1 MKKHGRQLGKHQKIL
16 DFFWTR
22 NILERNSYPSNFTL
36 IELLIVI
43 SIIAILA
50 SMLLPALNKARGQAK
65 KIYCM
70 NNLKNIGSMFM
81 MYVGDY
87 NDITP
92 NPNVGVS
99 AGEII
104 ALVAGKNS
112 KNDLLRPDL
121 AGSYLCPDALP
132 KAPGTGWQYITS
144 YALSMT
150 WISSRRG
157 GCWYNDGINKH
168 SRKFTRIL
176 PGSVIITEHR
186 FNKYEPT
193 KWLFASGSS
202 TYTNNANM
210 KSDNPDLNS
219 NYMYAPAWGHHSQ
232 YANFLIAD
240 GSVVSLRF
248 GTLFG
253 DSDNDYWVPLK

>member
-1 MKKHGRQLGKHQKIL
+1 MKLSQKS
-16 DFFWTR
+16 TR
-22 NILERNSYPSNFTL
+22 FYPMNFTL

-70 NNLKNIGSMFM
+70 NNLKNLGSMFM

-87 NDITP
+87 NDMTP
-92 NPNVGVS
+92 DPNNSVNSG
-99 AGEII
+99 GTI
-104 ALVAGKNS
+104 ALVAGMS
-112 KNDLLRPDL
+112 SREDLLRPDL
-121 AGSYLCPDALP
+121 AGQYLCPDALP
-132 KAPGTGWQYITS
+132 KAPGAGWQYITS

-150 WISSRRG
+150 WIESRRG
-157 GCWYNDGINKH
+157 GCWYNDGTNKH

-176 PGSVIITEHR
+176 PGSVIATELR
-186 FNKYEPT
+186 LRQYEPT
-193 KWLFASGSS
+193 KWLFANGLD
-202 TYTNNANM
+202 TATFRANLQ
-210 KSDNPDLNS
+210 SDDPDLNS
-219 NYMYAPAWGHHSQ
+219 NYSSAPAWGQHSQ